1 MEIYGVAS
9 SGTTYEDSWTSAG
22 GWAGWKSL
30 GGDVK
35 DSLAAVYDPGS
46 GSMQVYALGIDESAY
61 VDSWTPAGGWA
72 GWVKLG
78 GTFADL

>member
-1 MEIYGVAS
+1 
-9 SGTTYEDSWTSAG
+9 
-22 GWAGWKSL
+22 
-30 GGDVK
+30 
-35 DSLAAVYDPGS
+35 
-46 GSMQVYALGIDESAY
+46 MQVYALGIDESAY